1 MEITSL
7 TGIIIMISIAITAFL
22 IGYLISGRRKGN
34 KHLET
39 ELAASREEL
48 NKYRSEVTNHFQ
60 QTAFK
65 VNALTENCRNVYEH
79 LAQGAQELCNN
90 DDTPKLMDELNRS
103 PILDEETTRSKPDV
117 VSDEADAYSDSKA
130 EPKKNNESPDNTT
143 DAHSVEDKD
152 TTTGAEP
159 DLVSNASGD
168 LEAGENS
175 NRDSTID
182 AYKNTKD
189 ESSKTAEKKSSH

>member
-7 TGIIIMISIAITAFL
+7 TGIIIMISIAITAFF
-22 IGYLISGRRKGN
+22 IGYLVSGRRKGN

-103 PILDEETTRSKPDV
+103 PDRDEETPTEPEV
-117 VSDEADAYSDSKA
+117 VSSKADADTDSTPNN
-130 EPKKNNESPDNTT
+130 EPKNNNESPDNTT
-143 DAHSVEDKD
+143 NTHTVEDKD

-159 DLVSNASGD
+159 DLVSNASGYS
-168 LEAGENS
+168 EADENIS
-175 NRDSTID
+175 NEPIKAT
-182 AYKNTKD
+182 
-189 ESSKTAEKKSSH
+189 EKSSESDKQKPTA

>member
-22 IGYLISGRRKGN
+22 IGYLVSGRRKGN

-60 QTAFK
+60 KTAFK

-103 PILDEETTRSKPDV
+103 PDLDEETPIKPEVVASK
-117 VSDEADAYSDSKA
+117 ADADTDSA
-130 EPKKNNESPDNTT
+130 PNNESPENTT
-143 DAHSVEDKD
+143 DTQTVEDKD
-152 TTTGAEP
+152 TTTDVESDQG
-159 DLVSNASGD
+159 SNASGD
-168 LEAGENS
+168 SGTDENIS
-175 NRDSTID
+175 NEPIKATEIST
-182 AYKNTKD
+182 
-189 ESSKTAEKKSSH
+189 ESDKQKPTA